1 MMSHNPDSQRGGPAR
16 QGGGKINPLDTIVGT
31 IASGVVLAVILT
43 FVIKL
48 IAGA

>member
-1 MMSHNPDSQRGGPAR
+1 M
-16 QGGGKINPLDTIVGT
+16 NPLDSIVGT

-43 FVIKL
+43 IIIKL

>member
-1 MMSHNPDSQRGGPAR
+1 M
-16 QGGGKINPLDTIVGT
+16 NPLDSIVGT

-43 FVIKL
+43 MIIKL

>member
-1 MMSHNPDSQRGGPAR
+1 M
-16 QGGGKINPLDTIVGT
+16 NPLDSSVGT

-43 FVIKL
+43 IIIKL